1 MKREFK
7 SGEVV
12 LEVYDASLRIVMD
25 RLLPPYEDNG
35 ECSYTINIA
44 GNENFGGGFPR
55 EYVEKQVDEYLDTI
69 RDFIKKLVEYVTD
82 FSDMRDE
89 DIELTKPIYEN
100 YDEDLQAFNETG
112 IIRTDEEIKELYNC
126 KGEFGSTDEVT
137 DMSF

>member
-1 MKREFK
+1 
-7 SGEVV
+7 
-12 LEVYDASLRIVMD
+12 
-25 RLLPPYEDNG
+25 
-35 ECSYTINIA
+35 
-44 GNENFGGGFPR
+44 
-55 EYVEKQVDEYLDTI
+55 
-69 RDFIKKLVEYVTD
+69 
-82 FSDMRDE
+82 MRDE

>member
-1 MKREFK
+1 MNMINKDE
-7 SGEVV
+7 EV
-12 LEVYDASLRIVMD
+12 ANKFSA
-25 RLLPPYEDNG
+25 P
-35 ECSYTINIA
+35 S
-44 GNENFGGGFPR
+44 
-55 EYVEKQVDEYLDTI
+55 
-69 RDFIKKLVEYVTD
+69 KKLVEYITD

-100 YDEDLQAFNETG
+100 YDEDLQVLNEAN

>member
-1 MKREFK
+1 MNMINKDE
-7 SGEVV
+7 EVANRFS
-12 LEVYDASLRIVMD
+12 DPS
-25 RLLPPYEDNG
+25 
-35 ECSYTINIA
+35 
-44 GNENFGGGFPR
+44 
-55 EYVEKQVDEYLDTI
+55 
-69 RDFIKKLVEYVTD
+69 KKLVEYVTD

-89 DIELTKPIYEN
+89 DIELTKPIYGN